1 MARVYVERR
10 ELPAELLRLL
20 DTHPAAAECTP
31 PLDIVETDAGIE
43 AVLDV
48 PGGPGSSI
56 EIVLSRNVLLVT
68 GRSCRPSATRNAAFH
83 IAERS
88 FGRFARAIAVDGFDA
103 GRATAT
109 LANGELASFCR
120 AWRSGAARRSAFRS
134 SASPRRSGNIRTQDA
149 HLSSATFSASPDARS
164 CAAPCR
170 ARRARVA

>member
-31 PLDIVETDAGIE
+31 PLDIIDTEAGIE
-43 AVLDV
+43 AVLDL
-48 PGGPGSSI
+48 PGVAGSSI

-68 GRSCRPSATRNAAFH
+68 GHKLPAVCEHGDAAFH

-88 FGRFARAIAVDGFDA
+88 FGRFARAIAVDGAFDA

-109 LANGELASFCR
+109 LANGELRVFLPRLAER
-120 AWRSGAARRSAFRS
+120 RGAQ
-134 SASPRRSGNIRTQDA
+134 IRIPIQ
-149 HLSSATFSASPDARS
+149 R
-164 CAAPCR
+164 
-170 ARRARVA
+170 